1 MRKFQILF
9 TRTLLLM
16 LSLILPKAF
25 SFLYRCLQHLHR
37 GTRSQSVGGY
47 SRLLPGIRKRVAQPA
62 VEAVIEP
69 TQLLPPLSLCH
80 FHKSLINV
88 LILFILF
95 LTSMPSVTSQPATVS
110 FICSMLWKDAS
121 GIAVNGCSLK

>member
-47 SRLLPGIRKRVAQPA
+47 SRLLPGIRKRETQPA
-62 VEAVIEP
+62 AEAVIE
-69 TQLLPPLSLCH
+69 SYH
-80 FHKSLINV
+80 
-88 LILFILF
+88 
-95 LTSMPSVTSQPATVS
+95 
-110 FICSMLWKDAS
+110 
-121 GIAVNGCSLK
+121 